1 MVLARGTCDLRL
13 ESKTLYMRRA
23 RQICPRLVL
32 VTALFAGLSFCAQ
45 KRTITECTEYYESR
59 VAYLLGCC
67 GDVPIADYPGP
78 RFPYPMDEA
87 ELGTQALKEVDAAR
101 KSGCYKSGSAA
112 AKTLALNAIGAHLMR
127 ARARSHSASASY
139 LDAAVRDADLAAR
152 DLRSFIVSYP
162 KSAVRIWYWLAMSFR
177 RSGRPW
183 EALRFVSG
191 LPESVS
197 GQKEAFLGDLYFDL
211 AMFDAASE
219 HYSRWLQASG
229 TDSLCGYHTS
239 IKNAAELR
247 GLGFKIPPA
256 PQSQGVCVS
265 LGDWQPYAG
274 FPEH

>member
-1 MVLARGTCDLRL
+1 
-13 ESKTLYMRRA
+13 
-23 RQICPRLVL
+23 L
-32 VTALFAGLSFCAQ
+32 VTALFAGSSFCTQ
-45 KRTITECTEYYESR
+45 KRTIPECTEYYESR
-59 VAYLLGCC
+59 VAHLLGCC
-67 GDVPIADYPGP
+67 GDVPIAEYPGP

-87 ELGTQALKEVDAAR
+87 ELATQALKEVDAAR

-112 AKTLALNAIGAHLMR
+112 AKT
-127 ARARSHSASASY
+127 
-139 LDAAVRDADLAAR
+139 
-152 DLRSFIVSYP
+152 FIVSYP

-219 HYSRWLQASG
+219 HYSRWLEASG
-229 TDSLCGYHTS
+229 TGSLCGYHTS

-247 GLGFKIPPA
+247 GRGFKIPPA
-256 PQSQGVCVS
+256 PQPQGVCVS